1 MLVGLGVSL
10 GDMKLVAL
18 QSSRRRVLLHERR
31 DTCSLAVAILVDF
44 VQRQPFHQEFPTAN
58 PHALDLLDRML
69 QFDPRQRISVDDA
82 LNHPYLASFRGDE
95 PTAPSMP
102 KSLIKLL
109 DCSFHSLQIMSP
121 VLRTYVL
128 MLENL
133 YVLPGWYEI
142 IFSWRFEQR
151 TLPPSYKS
159 DVI

>member
-1 MLVGLGVSL
+1 MLVGLGLSL
-10 GDMKLVAL
+10 GVMKLGTL

-31 DTCSLAVAILVDF
+31 DTCSLAVEILVDF

-102 KSLIKLL
+102 KSLIEPI
-109 DCSFHSLQIMSP
+109 DCSFHSLQLMSP
-121 VLRTYVL
+121 VLRTCVL
-128 MLENL
+128 ILENL
-133 YVLPGWYEI
+133 YVLPGWYGL
-142 IFSWRFEQR
+142 IFRWGF
-151 TLPPSYKS
+151 
-159 DVI
+159 